1 MEKWLNFLLFS
12 FNIGSVLSDCCN
24 KYTYQY
30 SYYYCAYCDG
40 YCYGP
45 SSNEYCDSYYSN
57 YYYYYSYYSYA
68 AIGPFS
74 VGAFVGLI
82 IGSIIF
88 LVFVI
93 GVIVAICASCTKTAG
108 QRGRVVHPNNGIA
121 VIHSN
126 TNIAGQHMYATP
138 SAPPPYMF
146 SNGGYGMGYHT
157 SSVLM
162 PPPPP
167 SYAVLDQTR
176 PPPPPTYSSLNS
188 TIPPPTLPPIQHRNN

>member
-1 MEKWLNFLLFS
+1 MEKWLNFLLFL

-24 KYTYQY
+24 KYTYLY
-30 SYYYCAYCDG
+30 SYSYCEYCDG
-40 YCYGP
+40 YCYG
-45 SSNEYCDSYYSN
+45 SSRNEYCDSYDSN
-57 YYYYYSYYSYA
+57 YFYYYSYYSYA

-74 VGAFVGLI
+74 IGAFVGLI

-88 LVFVI
+88 LVFII

-121 VIHSN
+121 VIHAN
-126 TNIAGQHMYATP
+126 TNIGGQQMYATP

-146 SNGGYGMGYHT
+146 GGYRMGYQT

-167 SYAVLDQTR
+167 SYTALDQTR

-188 TIPPPTLPPIQHRNN
+188 SIPPPTLPPIQQRNN